1 MENFKYMY
9 KRNKYPSLG
18 FSNYQLIAN
27 VSHII

>member
-18 FSNYQLIAN
+18 NYQLIAN